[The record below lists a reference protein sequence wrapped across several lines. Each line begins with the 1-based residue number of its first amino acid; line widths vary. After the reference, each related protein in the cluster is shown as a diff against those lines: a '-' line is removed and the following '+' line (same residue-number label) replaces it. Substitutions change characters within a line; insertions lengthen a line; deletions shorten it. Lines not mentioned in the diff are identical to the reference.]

1 MARPVFHVT
10 YDIVT
15 PESAEHGDYAEAG
28 FVQPGEWHVSADKG
42 DESGM
47 TLREAARLCYP
58 QEDAGSWFAEV
69 DGRVDYRTGAEER
82 RSLHPPR
89 NITAASY
96 DRLAKL
102 LGF

>member
-1 MARPVFHVT
+1 MARPLFRVT

-15 PESAEHGDYAEAG
+15 PESAERGDYDEAG
-28 FVQPGEWHVSADKG
+28 FVQPGGWHAPADSAEDC
-42 DESGM
+42 GM
-47 TLREAARLCYP
+47 TLREAVRLCCP

-69 DGRVDYRTGAEER
+69 DGRVNYRTGAEER